1 MTALL
6 LPRVIT
12 RWSPPIAQGRR
23 VSRTY
28 GRTRWLA
35 NAEADHGGA
44 IRGRRAW
51 AYRRATGAAAAK
63 AVDAHGSQ
71 HSDGTRPGKD
81 DPRAGGAGHAPQTE
95 PAESEAVSG
104 DRTRPPQAK
113 GPPSARAVRPHSALA
128 QEHLGHAQVELSRDL
143 EVLARRGDDVHGAPH
158 RLHQGGFVGG
168 RADRVVVL
176 IERALQGGAA
186 EDL

>member
-1 MTALL
+1 MTALV

-23 VSRTY
+23 VSRTH

-51 AYRRATGAAAAK
+51 AYRRTTGAAAAK

-113 GPPSARAVRPHSALA
+113 GPRASTRGRSGTALA
-128 QEHLGHAQVELSRDL
+128 PAPARPYRSGLLRHLDIRLLAAS
-143 EVLARRGDDVHGAPH
+143 VLT
-158 RLHQGGFVGG
+158 
-168 RADRVVVL
+168 VVPTV
-176 IERALQGGAA
+176 
-186 EDL
+186 

>member
-104 DRTRPPQAK
+104 DRTRPPQAN
-113 GPPSARAVRPHSALA
+113 GPRNVSAPRGRALA
-128 QEHLGHAQVELSRDL
+128 HCTMVCCIAQSAAA
-143 EVLARRGDDVHGAPH
+143 ARVDT
-158 RLHQGGFVGG
+158 
-168 RADRVVVL
+168 L
-176 IERALQGGAA
+176 ILP
-186 EDL
+186 